1 MPQTAVWGWLT
12 TRILGSCISPLY
24 DPRMDLFSL
33 GDLYVSDFL
42 ADDEVPRSEP
52 WPLRLV
58 MDDDGLVHLAEQPP
72 AELMWG
78 RYWYRSGVSATMRD
92 ALSDVVGYVNRVTRP
107 VAGDVWLDIACN
119 DGTLLSSVDPELV
132 RLGVDPAD
140 DNFWAD
146 AIEHCDQHWQRRF
159 DFDVAFD
166 IAGTHGLA
174 KVVTCIAMFYDLLDP
189 TEFLAG
195 VRTVLRSDG
204 IFVLQLSYSPLM
216 LAQLAFDNICHEHA
230 RYYSMRTL
238 QRTLRRAG
246 FDVVDV
252 ELNDV
257 NGGSFRVTA
266 MRDDGDLTAFASA
279 PYRDVAHYRRRALL
293 DRETATEANEQ
304 DAWLEF
310 WREVNKLGEQVGGFI
325 RDVRR
330 AGKSVWAY
338 GASTKGNTLLQLFE
352 LDSTVI
358 TAIAERSPA
367 KYGRRT
373 VGTNIPIVSEDEW
386 RTAAPDY
393 TLVLPWHFISEFRLR
408 ERTYLDGGGR
418 FIVPCPVFDVIG
430 V

>member
-1 MPQTAVWGWLT
+1 
-12 TRILGSCISPLY
+12 
-24 DPRMDLFSL
+24 MDLFSL

-78 RYWYRSGVSATMRD
+78 RYWYRSGVSDTMRT
-92 ALSDVVGYVNRVTRP
+92 ALGDVVDYVTR
-107 VAGDVWLDIACN
+107 VVNVEDGDVWLDIACN
-119 DGTLLSSVDPELV
+119 DGTLLSLVPEHV
-132 RLGVDPAD
+132 TRLGVDPAD
-140 DNFWAD
+140 DTFAMP
-146 AIEHCDQHWQRRF
+146 ARYYCDQHWQEPFQF
-159 DFDVAFD
+159 DTAFH
-166 IAGTHGLA
+166 IAGTWGLA
-174 KVVTCIAMFYDLLDP
+174 KVVTCVAMFYDLLDP
-189 TEFLAG
+189 SDFLAA

-216 LAQLAFDNICHEHA
+216 LEQLAFDNICHEHA
-230 RYYSMRTL
+230 RYYTMQTL

-266 MRDDGDLTAFASA
+266 MRDDGDLHRFASA

-293 DRETATEANEQ
+293 DRENATDANER
-304 DAWLEF
+304 DTWMEF

-338 GASTKGNTLLQLFE
+338 GASTKGNTLLQLFG
-352 LDSTVI
+352 LDSTLV

-373 VGTNIPIVSEDEW
+373 VGTNIPITDEDEW
-386 RTAAPDY
+386 RRAAPDY

-408 ERTYLDGGGR
+408 ERAYLDGGGR

-430 V
+430 A